1 MNIYL
6 AKLQEKP
13 IPNIKQKLGINV
25 NLPHKKDETEEEVKE
40 EPEIVEE
47 EGADETKET
56 EKVPMCQI
64 MDGRKNAKLDRNNII
79 KLLKDKNIFSVKR
92 RTMPKQMP
100 DLPIEESEEKKEE
113 EKEDTTIQLEKP
125 KKKKL
130 IETAEMIDED
140 EDDEDEP
147 IEKPKKEVV
156 LKKPQTRD
164 IHNEKIDKSFQ
175 EMK

>member
-40 EPEIVEE
+40 EEVEVIE
-47 EGADETKET
+47 EDGINETKET

-64 MDGRKNAKLDRNNII
+64 MDGRKNAKLDRSNII
-79 KLLKDKNIFSVKR
+79 KNLKDKNLFSVKK

-113 EKEDTTIQLEKP
+113 EKEDTTIQLERP
-125 KKKKL
+125 KKK
-130 IETAEMIDED
+130 I
-140 EDDEDEP
+140 
-147 IEKPKKEVV
+147 
-156 LKKPQTRD
+156 
-164 IHNEKIDKSFQ
+164 
-175 EMK
+175 